1 LNIIVVISGMWSL
14 IMFAVGSLFTSMMQ
28 HLHPLLTSGKSI
40 CSLLNIYIYIYI
52 YRHICVFKNILLEH
66 NKNVLTYDVLYNR
79 LYKII
84 YHNVDSSSS
93 K

>member
-1 LNIIVVISGMWSL
+1 VVIDNVRCWVVIHIHDAASPSFVDQWE
-14 IMFAVGSLFTSMMQ
+14 VYLFS
-28 HLHPLLTSGKSI
+28 SEY
-40 CSLLNIYIYIYI
+40 IYIYIYI